1 MQCTT
6 PRNDDTQHTR
16 GSQETMIHGT
26 KKTTTPSKSKAPSN
40 DANTNDGIT
49 IQNERL
55 VNTLYIYKKKKKN
68 KERKKQKKTKK
79 TYQE

>member
-1 MQCTT
+1 MQRTT
-6 PRNDDTQHTR
+6 PRNDNTQHTR
-16 GSQETMIHGT
+16 GSQEMIIHGT
-26 KKTTTPSKSKAPSN
+26 KKTTTLSKSKALLN

-55 VNTLYIYKKKKKN
+55 VNTLYIYIKKKKN